1 MQQFISE
8 LAMNL
13 FNTFYNRFA
22 RRCRSLGNMFYNL
35 LAFLSTC
42 STTGLEFW
50 QELYDMN
57 HKAESDLDGSIT
69 KAEFNVKMVISDVF
83 GARDGL
89 R

>member
-1 MQQFISE
+1 MMVSQDAS
-8 LAMNL
+8 
-13 FNTFYNRFA
+13 
-22 RRCRSLGNMFYNL
+22 GL
-35 LAFLSTC
+35 LATCSTICSSFFSTC
-42 STTGLEFW
+42 STTGSEFW

-83 GARDGL
+83 GARDGP